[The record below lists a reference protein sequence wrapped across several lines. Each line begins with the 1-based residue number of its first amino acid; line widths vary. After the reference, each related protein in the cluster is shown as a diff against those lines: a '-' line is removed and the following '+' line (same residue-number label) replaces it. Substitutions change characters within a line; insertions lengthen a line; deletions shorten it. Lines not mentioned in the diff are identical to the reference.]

1 MAREGLYLVLISL
14 KFGSIRSLSLSSQVP
29 TIFLLSGQVIQ
40 ASHVNKVNHLNQT
53 NQGGSSE
60 PNKVKQVLLLL
71 GVHHHFMLASV
82 HYVRQ
87 CQEFESFYNVHP
99 SLMIVITYGHL
110 HL

>member
-29 TIFLLSGQVIQ
+29 TIFLLSGLVIQ
-40 ASHVNKVNHLNQT
+40 ASQVKKVNHLNQT

-71 GVHHHFMLASV
+71 GVHHHFKLASV
-82 HYVRQ
+82 HYVR
-87 CQEFESFYNVHP
+87 
-99 SLMIVITYGHL
+99 
-110 HL
+110 